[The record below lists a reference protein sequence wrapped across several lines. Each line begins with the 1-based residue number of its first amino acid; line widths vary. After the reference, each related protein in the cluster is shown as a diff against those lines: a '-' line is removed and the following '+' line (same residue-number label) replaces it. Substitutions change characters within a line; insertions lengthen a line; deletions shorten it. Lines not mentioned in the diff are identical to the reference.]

1 MSDGHKN
8 YMETIAQTPEKVKQ
22 PVEDIPNHVP
32 SEDIQLELFRQSLP
46 AKPYCSDNL
55 SLGLQIAPA
64 IKAIERRYIQPNSP
78 WDLRWLV
85 YDIDRSTAL
94 FDWNDARAPAPN
106 IMVLNPDNYHA
117 HFLYGLEVPVYKQP
131 KAHTA
136 PIRYAAAIDVAL
148 SVKLQADP
156 GYSGLM
162 CKNPL
167 HPHWQVAVYEGRSY
181 DLDWLA
187 DCLDLGPYQDKR
199 KHLPPIGLGRNCTLF
214 EVTRRWAYSRIRRE
228 GWRESGFIEAVTEYA
243 GKYNRERFPVPLPWA
258 EVKALGKS
266 VGKWTYRNMSVEGF
280 KAWGDGRRAKS
291 IITRQSKA
299 AERAEAIRTFKAEHP
314 AMSSRMIAEV
324 FEVSHTIINRALNN
338 K

>member
-1 MSDGHKN
+1 MD
-8 YMETIAQTPEKVKQ
+8 TIAQTPEKVKQ
-22 PVEDIPNHVP
+22 PVEGIPHNFP
-32 SEDIQLELFRQSLP
+32 SEDVQLELFRHSLP

-85 YDIDRSTAL
+85 YDIDRSTAI
-94 FDWNDARAPAPN
+94 FDWEDARAPAPN

-131 KAHTA
+131 AAHTA
-136 PIRYAAAIDVAL
+136 PIRYAAAIDAAL
-148 SVKLQADP
+148 GLKLQADP
-156 GYSGLM
+156 GYTGLI

-167 HPHWQVAVYEGRSY
+167 HPYWQVEVYERRSY

-187 DCLDLGPYQDKR
+187 GYLDLSPYHDKR
-199 KHLPPIGLGRNCTLF
+199 KHLPAVGLGRNCTLF

-228 GWRESGFIEAVTEYA
+228 GWREAGFIEAVTGYA
-243 GKYNRERFPVPLPWA
+243 AKYNGERFPVPLPRA

-266 VGKWTYRNMSVEGF
+266 VGKWTYRNMSAEGF
-280 KAWGDGRRAKS
+280 KAWGDGRRMKS
-291 IITRQSKA
+291 IITRKSKA
-299 AERAEAIRTFKAEHP
+299 ADRAEAIRAFKAGHP
-314 AMSSRMIAEV
+314 DMSNRMIAQVLGIPETTV
-324 FEVSHTIINRALNN
+324 RRLSAW
-338 K
+338 